1 MDFGCR
7 SQTDFQT
14 LHKPWVQCPL
24 NVPHNPHP
32 VLPKLLLQKANLA
45 QSHPMLPSDS
55 AAHLDGV
62 VQTVGGHP
70 GAKIG
75 QIDAGDILT
84 SRACLAILSATS
96 WHASLS

>member
-1 MDFGCR
+1 MDVGYR

-24 NVPHNPHP
+24 NVPHNPHT
-32 VLPKLLLQKANLA
+32 VLPKLLLQKAKLA
-45 QSHPMLPSDS
+45 QSHPMLPSDG

-70 GAKIG
+70 GEKIG
-75 QIDAGDILT
+75 QTNAGDSLT
-84 SRACLAILSATS
+84 SKACLAILSATS
-96 WHASLS
+96 

>member
-1 MDFGCR
+1 M
-7 SQTDFQT
+7 
-14 LHKPWVQCPL
+14 HKPWVQCPL

-32 VLPKLLLQKANLA
+32 VLPKLLLEKANLA

-62 VQTVGGHP
+62 VQTVGGHS
-70 GAKIG
+70 GEKIS
-75 QIDAGDILT
+75 QTIMQAGDRLT
-84 SRACLAILSATS
+84 SRACLAILSTTS